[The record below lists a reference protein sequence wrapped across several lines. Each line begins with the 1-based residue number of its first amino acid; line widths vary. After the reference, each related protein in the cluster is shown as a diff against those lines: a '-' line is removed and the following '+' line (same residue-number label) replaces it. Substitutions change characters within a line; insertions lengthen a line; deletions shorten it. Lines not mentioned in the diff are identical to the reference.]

1 MNDMSL
7 KARARNIAKEKN
19 ISAQAVLQNYLMS
32 RFLYR
37 LSLTEYKEKFVIK
50 GGMLIASILG
60 IEHRATMD
68 LDTTLRNLPL
78 TENAIREALQFICAV
93 QADDGITFLYDSIA
107 PIRDDDEYGGYR
119 VSFSAQFGKIKA
131 PMSMDVSTG
140 DVITPRAAKHRF
152 SDTLDDNLSFELWSY
167 PIETVLAEKV
177 ETILSRGVDNTRPR
191 DFYDV
196 YMLAA
201 LNYDGNMFRE
211 AFIATASHRES
222 LEKISD
228 SEGIIHVISKSPEM
242 NRRWENYVRQMPYA
256 KGITFSDTTCAVRNV
271 LRGKGQEGISLKN
284 KTILEMEGLSKS

>member
-7 KARARNIAKEKN
+7 KAKIRNIAKEKKV
-19 ISAQAVLQNYLMS
+19 SAQAVLQNYLMH

-50 GGMLIASILG
+50 GGMLIASLVG

-78 TENAIREALQFICAV
+78 AEESIKKAFETICSV
-93 QADDGITFLYDSIA
+93 PSDDGITYVYDSIA

-119 VSFSAQFGKIKA
+119 VSFFAVFGKINA

-140 DVITPRAAKHRF
+140 DVITPGAQKHEF
-152 SDTLDDNLSFELWSY
+152 CDLLEHDNVFELWSY

-191 DFYDV
+191 DFYDI
-196 YMLAA
+196 YMLSGFD
-201 LNYDGNMFRE
+201 YDRDTFIDAFR
-211 AFIATASHRES
+211 ATAEHRNS
-222 LEKISD
+222 LEKITD
-228 SEGIIHVISKSPEM
+228 VEGIIRTISESSEM
-242 NRRWENYVRQMPYA
+242 NMRWKAYTRQMPYA
-256 KGITFSDTTCAVRNV
+256 
-271 LRGKGQEGISLKN
+271 EGIEFAE
-284 KTILEMEGLSKS
+284 TLSAVEEIMFFE